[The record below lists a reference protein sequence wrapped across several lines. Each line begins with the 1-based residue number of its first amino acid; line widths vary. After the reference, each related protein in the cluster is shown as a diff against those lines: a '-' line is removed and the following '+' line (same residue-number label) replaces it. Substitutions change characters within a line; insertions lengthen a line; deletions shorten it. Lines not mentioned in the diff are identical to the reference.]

1 MLIDR
6 NKKMNVPAYIAILTI
21 IITLII
27 ILFIIYKYNVEGEAI
42 PPFKISKINVV
53 STAQT
58 ENLKAQEG
66 TYIADIV
73 QNNDVR
79 IAIEKNPDY
88 KKEAIIKK
96 ITINNIQID
105 PKDTKGNIEIYRPSQ
120 GEKLYEYQE
129 EYKIGQEIE
138 YIGEQETYTKGEI
151 LQISNQGGILDF
163 SIIVNNLGTITY
175 NENEAIKVDGTLL
188 KQIGIEEI
196 SYQVKFDLIIELE
209 DDINLKTKI
218 TLDLPTGNIL
228 ENGTEIT
235 EITEMKTVFKR
246 I

>member
-1 MLIDR
+1 M
-6 NKKMNVPAYIAILTI
+6 
-21 IITLII
+21 
-27 ILFIIYKYNVEGEAI
+27 
-42 PPFKISKINVV
+42 
-53 STAQT
+53 
-58 ENLKAQEG
+58 
-66 TYIADIV
+66 
-73 QNNDVR
+73 
-79 IAIEKNPDY
+79 
-88 KKEAIIKK
+88 
-96 ITINNIQID
+96 
-105 PKDTKGNIEIYRPSQ
+105 
-120 GEKLYEYQE
+120 
-129 EYKIGQEIE
+129 
-138 YIGEQETYTKGEI
+138 
-151 LQISNQGGILDF
+151 QISNQGGILDL